1 MKATHQLFDIAVA
14 WNWDFD
20 REFLHCIE
28 SSATARGLTTLFID
42 RHNLAETVSALHDD
56 TLSLRV
62 FLDRASDE
70 DERFLPLEK
79 VISHIA
85 RVSDERET
93 LRIINPHDLL
103 RRASDKATMHL
114 EFLSRGIH
122 VPYTIII
129 SPYSQRKEVGLSL
142 SELALLGR
150 PFIIKPANT
159 TGGGIGVVLGA
170 ESLKDIIETRQHH
183 KNDKYLLQEKVIP
196 IEFDHHRG
204 WFRVFYAFGTVLPCW
219 WNDLT
224 HIYEEL
230 TPEEEEA
237 FGLQPLRS
245 VALTIQKICGL
256 DFFSTEI
263 AMTPNEKFVVVDY
276 VNEMCDMRLKS
287 SHPDGVPDQVVFSV
301 AEALVEFALPPKNT
315 PARQNEA
322 K

>member
-1 MKATHQLFDIAVA
+1 
-14 WNWDFD
+14 
-20 REFLHCIE
+20 
-28 SSATARGLTTLFID
+28 
-42 RHNLAETVSALHDD
+42 
-56 TLSLRV
+56 
-62 FLDRASDE
+62 
-70 DERFLPLEK
+70 
-79 VISHIA
+79 
-85 RVSDERET
+85 
-93 LRIINPHDLL
+93 
-103 RRASDKATMHL
+103 MHL

-129 SPYSQRKEVGLSL
+129 SPYTHRKEVELSL

-170 ESLKDIIETRQHH
+170 ESLKDVLETRQHH

-196 IEFDHHRG
+196 IELDHHRG

-230 TPEEEEA
+230 TPKEEEA

-245 VALTIQKICGL
+245 VAITIQQICGL

-263 AMTPNEKFVVVDY
+263 AMTPNDKFVVVDY
-276 VNEMCDMRLKS
+276 VNEMCDMRLRS
-287 SHPDGVPDQVVFSV
+287 SHSDGVPDQIVLSV
-301 AEALVEFALPPKNT
+301 ADALVELALSPRNT
-315 PARQNEA
+315 PTSQNEA